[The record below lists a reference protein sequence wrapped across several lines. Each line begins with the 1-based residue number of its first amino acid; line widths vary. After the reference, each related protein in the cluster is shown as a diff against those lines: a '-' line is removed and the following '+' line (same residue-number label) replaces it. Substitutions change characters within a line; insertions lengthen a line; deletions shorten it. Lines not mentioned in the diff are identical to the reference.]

1 MLKKLVLVA
10 VAVVAGLFVL
20 NTTNLGSY
28 ASTAWKKVRASCSK
42 QVPLEFEIERVRN
55 EIAKLSPDMKD
66 NLRSIAEETV
76 KVDNLRDEIVLTRA
90 QLAKQKDTIL
100 AMRKDLDESKGKKTI
115 WYGEREFPVS
125 RVKDKLAKDFQSY
138 QHCEEALK
146 NKERLLESRESA
158 LSVAKEQLTTM
169 RSKKEELEVE
179 VARLESDLKNL
190 RLAQTRGNFQLDDTR
205 LARINASLAS
215 IRDRVKAEGKFQDL
229 EGQFHN
235 DLEIQVEKKAKT
247 AEVLKQ
253 IDDYFG
259 KEKTDVAVEK

>member
-1 MLKKLVLVA
+1 MIKKLVFVA
-10 VAVVAGLFVL
+10 VAVVAGLFLL

-55 EIAKLSPDMKD
+55 EIAHLGPDMKD
-66 NLRSIAEETV
+66 HLRAIADETV
-76 KVDNLRDEIVLTRA
+76 KVENLREEIASTRI
-90 QLAKQKDTIL
+90 QLVKQKENIL
-100 AMRKDLDESKGKKTI
+100 AMRKDVDESKGKKTI

-125 RVKDKLAKDFQSY
+125 RVKDKLTRDFASY

-146 NKERLLESRESA
+146 NKERLLESKEAA
-158 LSVAKEQLTTM
+158 LSTAKEQLTSM
-169 RSKKEELEVE
+169 RSRKEELEVE

-190 RLAQTRGNFQLDDTR
+190 RLAQTRSNFQLDDTR

-215 IRDRVKAEGKFQDL
+215 IRDRLKADTIVQDQ
-229 EGQFHN
+229 EGQIAH

-259 KEKTDVAVEK
+259 KEKNDVAVEK

>member
-1 MLKKLVLVA
+1 MIKKLVFVA
-10 VAVVAGLFVL
+10 VAVVAGLFLL

-55 EIAKLSPDMKD
+55 EIAHLGPDMKD
-66 NLRSIAEETV
+66 HLRAIADETV
-76 KVDNLRDEIVLTRA
+76 KVENLREEIASTRT
-90 QLAKQKDTIL
+90 QLVKQKENIL
-100 AMRKDLDESKGKKTI
+100 AMRKDVDESKGKKTI

-125 RVKDKLAKDFQSY
+125 RVKDKLTRDFASY

-146 NKERLLESRESA
+146 NKERLLESKGAA
-158 LSVAKEQLTTM
+158 LSTAKEQLTSM
-169 RSKKEELEVE
+169 RSRKEELEVE

-190 RLAQTRGNFQLDDTR
+190 RLAQTRSNFQLDDTR
-205 LARINASLAS
+205 LARINQSLAS
-215 IRDRVKAEGKFQDL
+215 IRDRLKADNIVQDQEGKFA
-229 EGQFHN
+229 N
-235 DLEIQVEKKAKT
+235 DLEIQVEKKVKT

-259 KEKTDVAVEK
+259 KEKNDVAVEK

>member
-1 MLKKLVLVA
+1 MLKKLVFVA
-10 VAVVAGLFVL
+10 AAVVAGLFVL

-66 NLRSIAEETV
+66 HLRAIAEETV
-76 KVDNLRDEIVLTRA
+76 KVDNLRDEIASTRT
-90 QLAKQKDTIL
+90 QLAEQKKKIL
-100 AMRKDLDESKGKKTI
+100 AMRQDVDESKGKKTI

-146 NKERLLESRESA
+146 NKERLLESKEAA
-158 LSVAKEQLTTM
+158 LITAKEQLTTM

-190 RLAQTRGNFQLDDTR
+190 RLAQTRSNFQLDDTR
-205 LARINASLAS
+205 LSRINASLAS
-215 IRDRVKAEGKFQDL
+215 IRDRLKADNIVQDQ
-229 EGQFHN
+229 EGQIAH

-259 KEKTDVAVEK
+259 KDKADVAVEK